1 MKVLLQS
8 MLVAG
13 VVAVAAC
20 SSDSNRIGY
29 SDTRVASGDVQEVD
43 VVTFRVSGMM
53 KTKSGA
59 TLLG

>member
-13 VVAVAAC
+13 MVAVAAC
-20 SSDSNRIGY
+20 SSDSKRVGL
-29 SDTRVASGDVQEVD
+29 SEKRVASGDVQEID

-59 TLLG
+59 T

>member
-8 MLVAG
+8 MFMAG

-20 SSDSNRIGY
+20 SSDSKRVGYNEKRIASNG
-29 SDTRVASGDVQEVD
+29 ASGADMI
-43 VVTFRVSGMM
+43 TFRVTGMM

-59 TLLG
+59 T

>member
-13 VVAVAAC
+13 AVAMAAC
-20 SSDSNRIGY
+20 SSDSKRVGY
-29 SDTRVASGDVQEVD
+29 SEKRVASNGASGGDM
-43 VVTFRVSGMM
+43 VTFRVIGMM

-59 TLLG
+59 T

>member
-1 MKVLLQS
+1 MKLLLQS

-20 SSDSNRIGY
+20 SSDSKRVGYGEKRI
-29 SDTRVASGDVQEVD
+29 ASGDASEVD
-43 VVTFRVSGMM
+43 VVTFRVIGMM

-59 TLLG
+59 T